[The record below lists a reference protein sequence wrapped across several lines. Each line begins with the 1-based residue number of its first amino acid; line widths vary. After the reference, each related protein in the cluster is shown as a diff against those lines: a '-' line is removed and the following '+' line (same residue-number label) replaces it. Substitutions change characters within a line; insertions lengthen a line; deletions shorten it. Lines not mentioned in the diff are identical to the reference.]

1 MAPPRQGLDDSLRC
15 ELWKPSLGS
24 LWPKGICRSQ
34 VYWTARWLMHYLRI
48 FSTPQYCILII
59 RQAERVVHY
68 SAVCPRYFRI
78 PAMAAEDLEITT
90 TWTDPQYRGKGLAV
104 YAIREILK
112 LKEMPARRFW
122 YVTREANF
130 ASIRVAEKSG
140 LILVGRGTRCNR
152 LGSRLLGSFVL
163 QQQEAITAERKS
175 GC

>member
-1 MAPPRQGLDDSLRC
+1 
-15 ELWKPSLGS
+15 
-24 LWPKGICRSQ
+24 
-34 VYWTARWLMHYLRI
+34 
-48 FSTPQYCILII
+48 
-59 RQAERVVHY
+59 
-68 SAVCPRYFRI
+68 
-78 PAMAAEDLEITT
+78 MAAEDLEITT